1 MNWVKKYVYMSSI
14 LISVFFGAPA
24 FVAMVTFGT
33 CILFGIPLETG
44 KVLSALATFRQLQG
58 PIHSLPGTISSIIQT
73 KVSLDRI
80 CSFLSLEELASNVVT
95 KLPSGSTDISIEVRN
110 GCFSWDTS
118 SHVPTLQD
126 LNFRVQQGKRVA
138 ICGTVESGKT
148 SLLSCILGEI
158 PKLFGE
164 VQTCGKIACV
174 SQSPWIRSGT
184 IEQNILFGTQMN
196 WERYKTVLEV
206 CSLKKDLDILPLGD
220 QTIIGER
227 GINLSGGQKQRIQ
240 IARALYQDADIFLF
254 DDPFSAVDARTG
266 LHLFKECLLGYLAS
280 KTVVYVTHH
289 VEFLPSADLILVM
302 RDGKVTQS
310 GDYTEILKSGEQ
322 FMELVGSHK
331 DALSTLDVL
340 ERPSCDF
347 DSTSH
352 PGGNDS
358 TLFIA
363 KDNNEE
369 ETIVQ
374 NGHLVQEEEREKS
387 QVGFII
393 YWKYI
398 TMAYNGALV
407 PLILLAQI
415 IFQVLQIGSN
425 FWMAW
430 AAPISKDVNP
440 PVSRL
445 LMINVYVALAII
457 SSLCIFMRS
466 HLLVVVGCKSANIL
480 FEKMHECIF

>member
-1 MNWVKKYVYMSSI
+1 
-14 LISVFFGAPA
+14 
-24 FVAMVTFGT
+24 
-33 CILFGIPLETG
+33 
-44 KVLSALATFRQLQG
+44 
-58 PIHSLPGTISSIIQT
+58 
-73 KVSLDRI
+73 
-80 CSFLSLEELASNVVT
+80 
-95 KLPSGSTDISIEVRN
+95 
-110 GCFSWDTS
+110 
-118 SHVPTLQD
+118 
-126 LNFRVQQGKRVA
+126 
-138 ICGTVESGKT
+138 
-148 SLLSCILGEI
+148 
-158 PKLFGE
+158 
-164 VQTCGKIACV
+164 
-174 SQSPWIRSGT
+174 
-184 IEQNILFGTQMN
+184 
-196 WERYKTVLEV
+196 
-206 CSLKKDLDILPLGD
+206 
-220 QTIIGER
+220 
-227 GINLSGGQKQRIQ
+227 
-240 IARALYQDADIFLF
+240 
-254 DDPFSAVDARTG
+254 
-266 LHLFKECLLGYLAS
+266 
-280 KTVVYVTHH
+280 
-289 VEFLPSADLILVM
+289 M

-310 GDYTEILKSGEQ
+310 GDYTEILKSGEE

-374 NGHLVQEEEREKS
+374 NGHLVQEEEREKG
-387 QVGFII
+387 QDGFII

-440 PVSRL
+440 PVSSL

-466 HLLVVVGCKSANIL
+466 HLLVMVGCKSANIL
-480 FEKMHECIF
+480 FEKMHECIFRAPMSFFDSTPSGRILNRVSNYIQHVNLNDKWN